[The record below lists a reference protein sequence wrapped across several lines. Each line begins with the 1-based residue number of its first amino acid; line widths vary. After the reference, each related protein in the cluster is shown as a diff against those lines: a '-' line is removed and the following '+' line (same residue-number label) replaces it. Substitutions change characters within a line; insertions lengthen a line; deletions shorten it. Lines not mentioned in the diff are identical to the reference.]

1 MSKSE
6 RLLACGL
13 VLLAFST
20 GLLQFVIFGLI
31 GILGFVVA
39 IGILLIGGI
48 TARGLD
54 VSSNRAISGTLIFL
68 AGLILLAWAAA
79 KSSWLGFLLVYE
91 AGHPGQPV
99 PAVNDWVVTVILIV
113 GSALAISSALH
124 LKSVCLRQRCRMWA
138 LAILLVCPV
147 AFIEFLLLSRFL
159 PIGT

>member
-13 VLLAFST
+13 VLLALSA
-20 GLLQFVIFGLI
+20 GLMQFVIFGLL

-39 IGILLIGGI
+39 FVMLLIGGI
-48 TARGLD
+48 GARGLE
-54 VSSNRAISGTLIFL
+54 VSSNKVISGSLVFV

-79 KSSWLGFLLVYE
+79 KSSWLGFLIVYE

-99 PAVNDWVVTVILIV
+99 PSVMDWIVTVILIIA
-113 GSALAISSALH
+113 SALSISLALH
-124 LKSVCLRQRCRMWA
+124 QKSVCPFQRCRLWA

-147 AFIEFLLLSRFL
+147 ALVEFLLLSRFL